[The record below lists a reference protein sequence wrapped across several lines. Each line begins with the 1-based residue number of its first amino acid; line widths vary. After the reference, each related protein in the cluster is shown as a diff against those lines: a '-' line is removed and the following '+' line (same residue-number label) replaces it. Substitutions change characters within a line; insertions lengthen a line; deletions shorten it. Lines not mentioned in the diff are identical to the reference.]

1 MDEFPY
7 LIAIA
12 LIDQGGRRAM
22 PLGGKSLKDLID
34 GTQSPEEKGHL
45 VALELLLR
53 VFQRSEKDTLKA
65 IAGDE
70 SLLIVQL
77 HMDVMQEKLP
87 ILKSEWLKSGDK
99 NRFISELKVISSG
112 LWKINFA
119 RYEGIKF
126 IRC

>member
-1 MDEFPY
+1 
-7 LIAIA
+7 
-12 LIDQGGRRAM
+12 
-22 PLGGKSLKDLID
+22 
-34 GTQSPEEKGHL
+34 
-45 VALELLLR
+45 
-53 VFQRSEKDTLKA
+53 KDTLKA